1 MSSNFDSNVSIIP
14 DISTEIIE
22 LKNQRKNL
30 DQQINRREADAHTLL
45 EDFYKLAD
53 ASERLDI
60 SPQSILRKIKSGK
73 YVGVRFN
80 KSWYIKSDQVDDE
93 YELIS
98 RLKRGV

>member
-1 MSSNFDSNVSIIP
+1 MSSNFDGNVSIIE

-22 LKNQRKNL
+22 LKNSRKAI
-30 DQQINRREADAHTLL
+30 DEQIKRRESDANTLL

-60 SPQSILRKIKSGK
+60 SPQSILRRIKSGE
-73 YVGVRFN
+73 YIGVRFN
-80 KSWYIKSDQVDDE
+80 KTWYVKSDQVDDQ

-98 RLKRGV
+98 RLKWGV